1 MANEHRIIYSKKKG
15 FSIMIFL
22 KHMKRCSKAFI
33 VSKMQI
39 KTRMKY
45 YLSFTRLVRIK
56 KFGNMCVSNQ
66 VHWKRP

>member
-1 MANEHRIIYSKKKG
+1 MNINRQMYSKKMG

-33 VSKMQI
+33 VNEMQI

-45 YLSFTRLVRIK
+45 YLSSTRLVRIK